1 MSNDQ
6 SIIPPHPKP
15 KEEPRADSPVAAG
28 PIGGAGGD
36 QPVEEPKP
44 AQDALADNPDLA
56 AVPSQTKMTARDV
69 RVFYGDKEAIKGV
82 SIDVDMDNVVAFI
95 GPSGC
100 GKSTFLRCLNRMND
114 TIPIARVTGAI
125 ELDGD
130 NIYSPSMD
138 VVQLRARVGMVF
150 QKPNPFPKSIYENIA
165 YGPRIHG
172 LASAKADMD
181 GIVEESLTRAG
192 LWNEVKDRLTDSGT
206 ALSGGQQ
213 QRLCIARAIAVDP
226 EVILMDEPCSALDPI
241 ATAKVE
247 ELIHDLR
254 GRYAIVIVTHNM
266 QQAARVSQRTAF
278 FHLGHLVEY
287 GETSEIFTNPRE
299 ERTKDYITGRYG

>member
-1 MSNDQ
+1 MTGNS
-6 SIIPPHPKP
+6 PP
-15 KEEPRADSPVAAG
+15 
-28 PIGGAGGD
+28 
-36 QPVEEPKP
+36 
-44 AQDALADNPDLA
+44 
-56 AVPSQTKMTARDV
+56 KMTAEHV
-69 RVFYGDKEAIKGV
+69 RVFYGDKQAIDDV
-82 SIDVDMDNVVAFI
+82 SIDIRQEDVTAFI

-100 GKSTFLRCLNRMND
+100 GKSTFLRTLNRMND
-114 TIPIARVTGAI
+114 TVASARVEGDI
-125 ELDGD
+125 RLDGED
-130 NIYSPSMD
+130 IYAKSMD

-150 QKPNPFPKSIYENIA
+150 QKPNPFPKSIYENVA

-172 LASAKADMD
+172 LASGKAEMD
-181 GIVEESLTRAG
+181 RIVEQSLTRAG
-192 LWNEVKDRLTDSGT
+192 LWNEVKDRMTDSGT

-241 ATAKVE
+241 ATAKIE
-247 ELIHDLR
+247 ELIHELR

-287 GETSEIFTNPRE
+287 GATNEMFTNPRE
-299 ERTKDYITGRYG
+299 QRTIDYITGRYG

>member
-1 MSNDQ
+1 MARAPVRSASN
-6 SIIPPHPKP
+6 
-15 KEEPRADSPVAAG
+15 AG
-28 PIGGAGGD
+28 P
-36 QPVEEPKP
+36 
-44 AQDALADNPDLA
+44 
-56 AVPSQTKMTARDV
+56 KMTARDV
-69 RVFYGDKEAIKGV
+69 HVYYGPKEALKGV
-82 SIDVDMDNVVAFI
+82 SMDITTDEVVAFI

-100 GKSTFLRCLNRMND
+100 GKSTFLRCFNRMND
-114 TIPIARVTGAI
+114 TVASARVTGEI
-125 ELDGD
+125 KLEEE
-130 NIYSPSMD
+130 NIYAPSMD

-172 LASAKADMD
+172 LARSRQEMD
-181 GIVEESLTRAG
+181 EIVESALQRAG

-247 ELIHDLR
+247 ELIDELR

-266 QQAARVSQRTAF
+266 QQAARVSQKTAF
-278 FHLGHLVEY
+278 FHLGDLVEF
-287 GETSEIFTNPRE
+287 GDTRQIFTNPRE
-299 ERTKDYITGRYG
+299 SRTRDYITGRYG